1 MSKFEKYLF
10 VWVALCMGV
19 GLLLS
24 QTVPGIGETIN
35 SWQINGISI
44 PIGICLFL
52 MMYPALLNLQ
62 ISEIKKLRK
71 SPKPI
76 FLTLFANWII
86 APIVAAVLANIF
98 LKGYE
103 QLMVAI
109 ILLGSSPCTAMVLV
123 WGKLADG
130 NQEQNV
136 ITTSINTITIM
147 FLYVPVVSL
156 LTGIQNI
163 QIDRWA
169 LLLSALVFIGAPLVI
184 GMISKYLLIKNKGE
198 AWFHDTYRPAVGKV
212 AIGALLMT
220 LVILFSLN
228 GQVLLSNFNL
238 LGLVSIPLLLGFVIV
253 VGINLLLSKLFGL
266 RYKEGIITVLIGSSS
281 HFEIA
286 IAAAVSMYGVG
297 SLAALGTTMG
307 LFWEVPIML
316 GLVQLGKYLHKKNFW
331 KKETTAAL
339 AAD

>member
-1 MSKFEKYLF
+1 MSKFEKYLAL
-10 VWVALCMGV
+10 WVALCMGL

-24 QTVPGIGETIN
+24 QTIPGIGNTIN
-35 SWQINGISI
+35 SWQIRGISI

-62 ISEIKKLRK
+62 ISELKKLRNN
-71 SPKPI
+71 PKPI
-76 FLTLFANWII
+76 LLTLFSNWIV
-86 APIVAAVLANIF
+86 APIVAAVLANLF

-123 WGKLADG
+123 WGKLANG

-136 ITTSINTITIM
+136 INTSLNTLTIM
-147 FLYVPVVSL
+147 VLYVPIVSL

-163 QIDRWA
+163 PIDRWA
-169 LLLSALVFIGAPLVI
+169 LLLSALVFIGIPLILGIV
-184 GMISKYLLIKNKGE
+184 SKRIIIRNKGE
-198 AWFHDTYRPAVGKV
+198 NWFHQVYRPIVGKV
-212 AIGALLMT
+212 AIAALLMT
-220 LVILFSLN
+220 LVVLFSLN
-228 GQVLLSNFNL
+228 GQVLISNFDL
-238 LGLVSIPLLLGFVIV
+238 LGLVSLPLLLGFVIV
-253 VGINLLLSKLFGL
+253 VGFNLLITKIFGL
-266 RYKEGIITVLIGSSS
+266 SYKEGIITVLIGSSS

-286 IAAAVSMYGVG
+286 IAAAISMYGVG

-316 GLVQLGKYLHKKNFW
+316 GLVELGKYLNKRYFW
-331 KKETTAAL
+331 KKEAIPATL
-339 AAD
+339 

>member
-1 MSKFEKYLF
+1 MSKFEKYLAL
-10 VWVALCMGV
+10 WVALCMGL

-24 QTVPGIGETIN
+24 QTIPGIGNMIN
-35 SWQINGISI
+35 SWQIRGISI

-62 ISEIKKLRK
+62 ISELKKLRNN
-71 SPKPI
+71 PKPI
-76 FLTLFANWII
+76 LLTLFSNWIV
-86 APIVAAVLANIF
+86 APIVAAVLANLF

-123 WGKLADG
+123 WGKLANG

-136 ITTSINTITIM
+136 INTSLNTLTIM
-147 FLYVPVVSL
+147 VLYVPIVSL

-163 QIDRWA
+163 PIDRWA
-169 LLLSALVFIGAPLVI
+169 LLLSALVFIGIPLILGIV
-184 GMISKYLLIKNKGE
+184 SKRIIIRNKGE
-198 AWFHDTYRPAVGKV
+198 NWFHQVYRPIVGKV
-212 AIGALLMT
+212 SIAALLLT
-220 LVILFSLN
+220 LVVLFSLN
-228 GQVLLSNFNL
+228 GQVLISNFDL

-253 VGINLLLSKLFGL
+253 VGFNLLITKIFGL
-266 RYKEGIITVLIGSSS
+266 AYKEGIITVLIGSSS

-316 GLVQLGKYLHKKNFW
+316 GLVELGKYLNKRHFW
-331 KKETTAAL
+331 KKDIEPATA
-339 AAD
+339 

>member
-1 MSKFEKYLF
+1 MSKFEKYLAL
-10 VWVALCMGV
+10 WVALCMGL

-24 QTVPGIGETIN
+24 QTIPGIGNMIN
-35 SWQINGISI
+35 SWQIRGISI

-62 ISEIKKLRK
+62 ISELKKLRNN
-71 SPKPI
+71 PKPI
-76 FLTLFANWII
+76 LLTLFSNWIV
-86 APIVAAVLANIF
+86 APIVAAVLANLF

-123 WGKLADG
+123 WGKLANG

-136 ITTSINTITIM
+136 INTSLNTLTIM
-147 FLYVPVVSL
+147 VLYVPIVSL

-163 QIDRWA
+163 PIDRWA
-169 LLLSALVFIGAPLVI
+169 LLLSALVFIGIPLILGIV
-184 GMISKYLLIKNKGE
+184 SKRIIIRNKGE
-198 AWFHDTYRPAVGKV
+198 NWFHQVYRPIVGKV
-212 AIGALLMT
+212 AIAALLMT
-220 LVILFSLN
+220 LVVLFSLN
-228 GQVLLSNFNL
+228 GQVLISNFDL

-253 VGINLLLSKLFGL
+253 VGFNLLITKIFGL
-266 RYKEGIITVLIGSSS
+266 SYKEGIITVLIGSSS

-316 GLVQLGKYLHKKNFW
+316 GLVELGKYLNKRHFW
-331 KKETTAAL
+331 KKDIEPATA
-339 AAD
+339 